1 MTLLRRLGNKQ
12 GMAARLLPYFPD
24 HDIYIEPFFGAG
36 GMFFNK
42 PRARHNFLN
51 DMDRDVFNLY
61 MVCLEERERLAFE
74 LGRMPVHQA
83 LWEHWK
89 TVVPEDRVLRAV
101 RFLLYSNFGYMGKDS
116 TLHVA
121 DVDPRSLAIEEVE
134 RMDLGNC
141 KFTCM
146 DFERAIRSIVI
157 RDEGSIPRRAFC
169 YADPPYLGTSHNY
182 EHGDEWGV
190 GELSRLFDVLEWRGC
205 KYAVSEF
212 DNPVVMDMAVS
223 RGLQVHVVGERV
235 NMKNRRVEIL
245 VTNYT
250 PPCLEVN
257 PQLTLF

>member
-1 MTLLRRLGNKQ
+1 
-12 GMAARLLPYFPD
+12 
-24 HDIYIEPFFGAG
+24 
-36 GMFFNK
+36 
-42 PRARHNFLN
+42 
-51 DMDRDVFNLY
+51 
-61 MVCLEERERLAFE
+61 MVCLDPVLRDRLAFE
-74 LGRMPVHQA
+74 LARMPVHQS

-89 TVVPEDRVLRAV
+89 REIPGDPVMKAV
-101 RFLLYSNFGYMGKDS
+101 RFLLYSNFGYMGRDS

-121 DVDPRSLAIEEVE
+121 DVDPKSMALDEIDRL
-134 RMDLGNC
+134 DFGNA

-146 DFERAIRSIVI
+146 DFEKAIRAIQLK
-157 RDEGSIPRRAFC
+157 DKGSAFRRMFC
-169 YADPPYLGTSHNY
+169 YADPPYIGTAHNY

-245 VTNYT
+245 ITNYT
-250 PPCLEVN
+250 PPCLEVK